1 MISVENLSL
10 FTSDHQLLLKNIQ
23 FSVQEKEWLH
33 LKGQSGLGKSSLL
46 RTLCGIW

>member
-1 MISVENLSL
+1 MISVENLSM

-33 LKGQSGLGKSSLL
+33 LKGLL
-46 RTLCGIW
+46 RAIKTANLNH